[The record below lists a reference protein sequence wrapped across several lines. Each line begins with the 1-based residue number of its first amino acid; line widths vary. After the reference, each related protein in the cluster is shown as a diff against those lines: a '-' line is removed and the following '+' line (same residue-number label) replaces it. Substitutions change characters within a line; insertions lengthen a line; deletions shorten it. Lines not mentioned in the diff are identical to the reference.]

1 MLIDSLFLLCP
12 LTELPL
18 LDRGARMDMLDYY
31 EARMEARGTN
41 RMGGISVLTEK
52 TDSILTLRLTDIST
66 WQMEILPPQSKKHPS
81 PTLRCTHTL
90 TVPGLPDRKTIH
102 LYDTNW
108 VRKDEKKKRVLPPS
122 QTLRFKS

>member
-1 MLIDSLFLLCP
+1 
-12 LTELPL
+12 
-18 LDRGARMDMLDYY
+18 MDMLDYY

-41 RMGGISVLTEK
+41 RMGGISLLTEK
-52 TDSILTLRLTDIST
+52 TDSTLTLRLTDVST
-66 WQMEILPPQSKKHPS
+66 WQMEIVPPKSKKHPS

-108 VRKDEKKKRVLPPS
+108 IHREGGKRKK
-122 QTLRFKS
+122 